1 MRHPRR
7 RRCWPKR
14 SISGTDMDAIRDKLK
29 TLPKTPGVYLMKN
42 ADGKVIYVGKAVAL
56 KNRVSSYFQNT
67 RKDAKTQA
75 LVREIVDFDYI
86 LVGTEIEALM
96 LECNMIKRYSP
107 YYNILLRDDKHYPYI
122 RIDFNETFPRICVT
136 RKVENDGA
144 KYYGPYIAAHV
155 LHDVMDTV
163 SKMFPVRTC
172 RMDLPDGKK
181 HRPCINYEMGRCL
194 APCAGKVSEYE
205 YKRMLDE
212 VADFLSGRYKGL
224 RRQFEEDMKAASENM
239 EYEKAAM
246 IRDRIRA
253 LERLFEKQ
261 KAAFPDLNDKDVF
274 AVWMQDDEAVV
285 QGMFVRRGEL
295 NHTERFFIKCED
307 ESAEAVLSQTLK
319 QYYSSVTGVAKQI
332 YVSAEPEEKELI
344 EQWLTQLRGSRVVV
358 HVPEKGDNRRLVDM
372 AVNNAKEALTR
383 RLARIQHEFNQT
395 TGALAALKAALG
407 LDTDVDRMECYD
419 ISNTQ
424 GTDSVASMVVFRG
437 GKPEKKSYRRF
448 KIKTVEGADDFAS
461 MNEVLTRRLKRALQ
475 GAEGFDEFP
484 TLIVVDGGKGQLH
497 SAYDALASL
506 GLEDLPLISLAK
518 REEEVFVVGQSD
530 PIMLDKSSSALKLLT
545 RIRDEAHRFAITYH
559 RNLRLNKVEDSAL
572 LKIPYVGQSRA
583 KALLKHFETV
593 GDIRAA
599 SVEEI
604 AGVPGMDLR
613 SAQAV
618 VDYFESEAD
627 GG

>member
-1 MRHPRR
+1 
-7 RRCWPKR
+7 
-14 SISGTDMDAIRDKLK
+14 MDGIREKLK

-42 ADGKVIYVGKAVAL
+42 AEGKVIYVGKAVAL
-56 KNRVSSYFQNT
+56 KNRVSSYFQHT
-67 RKDAKTQA
+67 RKDGKTQA
-75 LVREIVDFDYI
+75 LVREIADFDYI
-86 LVGTEIEALM
+86 LVNTEIEALM
-96 LECNMIKRYSP
+96 LEANMIKRYSP

-122 RIDFNETFPRICVT
+122 RIDMNEAFPRVCVT
-136 RKVENDGA
+136 RKVVGDGA
-144 KYYGPYIAAHV
+144 RYFGPYIAAHV
-155 LHDVMDTV
+155 LHEVMDTL
-163 SKMFPVRTC
+163 SRMFPLRTC
-172 RMDLPDGKK
+172 RMELPDGKK

-205 YKRMLDE
+205 YKRMVDE
-212 VADFLSGRYKGL
+212 IIDFLSGRYKGL
-224 RRQFEEDMKAASENM
+224 RRQFEEDMKVASENM

-246 IRDRIRA
+246 LRDRIRA

-274 AVWMQDDEAVV
+274 AVWQQGDEAVV

-295 NHTERFFIKCED
+295 NHTERFFVSCVD
-307 ESAEAVLSQTLK
+307 ETPETVLSQALK

-344 EQWLTQLRGSRVVV
+344 EQWLTQVRGSKVVV
-358 HVPEKGDNRRLVDM
+358 HVPEKGDNRRLADL
-372 AVNNAKEALTR
+372 ALSNAKEALTR
-383 RLARIQHEFNQT
+383 RLARKQREYDQT
-395 TGALAALKAALG
+395 TGALAALKQALG
-407 LDTDVDRMECYD
+407 MDTDIDRMECYD

-448 KIKTVEGADDFAS
+448 RIKTVEGADDFAS

-518 REEEVFVVGQSD
+518 REEEVFVVGEAEPIVLDRQS
-530 PIMLDKSSSALKLLT
+530 PALGLLT

-559 RNLRLNKVEDSAL
+559 RSLRLGKVEDSVL
-572 LKIPYVGQSRA
+572 LKIPHVGQSRA

-599 SVEEI
+599 DIEQL
-604 AGVPGMDLR
+604 AAVPGMDIR
-613 SAQAV
+613 AAQAV
-618 VDYFESEAD
+618 VDYFEAES
-627 GG
+627 GGA

>member
-1 MRHPRR
+1 
-7 RRCWPKR
+7 
-14 SISGTDMDAIRDKLK
+14 MDEIREKLR

-42 ADGKVIYVGKAVAL
+42 ADGQVIYVGKAVAL
-56 KNRVSSYFQNT
+56 KNRVSSYFQHT
-67 RKDAKTQA
+67 RKEPKTEA
-75 LVREIVDFDYI
+75 LVKEIADFDYI

-96 LECNMIKRYSP
+96 LEANMIKSYSP

-122 RIDFNETFPRICVT
+122 RIDLNEPFPRVCVT

-144 KYYGPYIAAHV
+144 KYFGPYIAAHV
-155 LHDVMDTV
+155 LHDVMDTL
-163 SKMFPVRTC
+163 SRMFPVRTC
-172 RMDLPDGKK
+172 RMSLPDGKA

-205 YKRMLDE
+205 YKRMVDE
-212 VADFLSGRYKGL
+212 IIDFLSGRYKGL
-224 RRQFEEDMKAASENM
+224 RRQFEEDMKTASENM

-246 IRDRIRA
+246 LRDRIRA

-261 KAAFPDLNDKDVF
+261 KTAFPDLNDKDVL
-274 AVWMQDDEAVV
+274 AVWQQGGEAVV
-285 QGMFVRRGEL
+285 QGMFVRHGEL
-295 NHTERFFIKCED
+295 NHTERFFIECMGETP
-307 ESAEAVLSQTLK
+307 ESILSQALK
-319 QYYSSVTGVAKQI
+319 QYYSSVSGVAKQI
-332 YVSAEPEEKELI
+332 YVSAEPDEKELI
-344 EQWLTQLRGSRVVV
+344 EQWLTQVRGSKVVI
-358 HVPEKGDNRRLVDM
+358 HAPEKGDNRRLVDL
-372 AVNNAKEALTR
+372 AVNNAREALTR
-383 RLARIQHEFNQT
+383 RLARQQREYDQT
-395 TGALAALKAALG
+395 TGALAALKEALG
-407 LDTDVDRMECYD
+407 LDTDINRMECYD

-437 GKPEKKSYRRF
+437 GKPEKKAYRRF
-448 KIKTVEGADDFAS
+448 RIKTVEGADDFAS

-518 REEEVFVVGQSD
+518 REEEVFVVGQSE
-530 PIMLDKSSSALKLLT
+530 PIVLDKNSQALKLLT

-559 RNLRLNKVEDSAL
+559 RSLRLNKVEDSVL

-593 GDIRAA
+593 GDIREAG
-599 SVEEI
+599 VDEI
-604 AGVPGMDLR
+604 AGVPGMDIR
-613 SAQAV
+613 AAQAV
-618 VDYFESEAD
+618 VSYFESETEQT
-627 GG
+627 

>member
-1 MRHPRR
+1 
-7 RRCWPKR
+7 
-14 SISGTDMDAIRDKLK
+14 MDAIREKLK

-75 LVREIVDFDYI
+75 LVREIADFDYI

-122 RIDFNETFPRICVT
+122 RIDFNEAFPRISVT

-205 YKRMLDE
+205 YKCMLDE

-246 IRDRIRA
+246 MRDRIRA

-274 AVWMQDDEAVV
+274 AVWMQDGEAVV

-307 ESAEAVLSQTLK
+307 ETAEAILSQTLK

-344 EQWLTQLRGSRVVV
+344 EQWLTQLRGSKVVV
-358 HVPEKGDNRRLVDM
+358 HVPEKGDNKRLVDM
-372 AVNNAKEALTR
+372 ALSNAKEALDR

-395 TGALAALKAALG
+395 TGALVALKEALG

-475 GAEGFDEFP
+475 GAEGFEELP
-484 TLIVVDGGKGQLH
+484 SLIVVDGGKGQLH

-530 PIMLDKSSSALKLLT
+530 PIVLDKSSPALKLLT

-599 SVEEI
+599 SAEEI
-604 AGVPGMDLR
+604 ASVPGMDIR

-618 VDYFESEAD
+618 VDYFESEA
-627 GG
+627 GGES

>member
-1 MRHPRR
+1 
-7 RRCWPKR
+7 
-14 SISGTDMDAIRDKLK
+14 MDAIRDKLK